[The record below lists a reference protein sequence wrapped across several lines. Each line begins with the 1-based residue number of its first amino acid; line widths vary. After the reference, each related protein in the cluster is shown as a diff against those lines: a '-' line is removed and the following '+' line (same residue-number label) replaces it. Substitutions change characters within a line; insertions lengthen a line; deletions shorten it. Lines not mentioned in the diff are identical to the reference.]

1 MSFKENLI
9 LSLYLV
15 IVSLIL
21 FELSYFLN
29 FTIFSPL
36 MLINKYVT
44 KSIWLC
50 LLIEV
55 ATFYLFYLIYNQIT
69 SYNFMMFNH
78 IYKYIVFGIIDYF
91 LINGL
96 FRLVGILSNYKYFT
110 TQLCLFS
117 GLIIIKCVNL
127 YSIFYSNLI
136 KYQRNTKKEM
146 F

>member
-1 MSFKENLI
+1 MRFKENLI

-55 ATFYLFYLIYNQIT
+55 AIFYT
-69 SYNFMMFNH
+69 
-78 IYKYIVFGIIDYF
+78 YIVFGIIDYF

-96 FRLVGILSNYKYFT
+96 LQLVGILSDYKYFT